1 MGHEGDSKTDDVRVK
16 MNIVSFIKR
25 ILSKKARFRHQ
36 SDILMHYDKVYSAYA
51 SKLHEVFLNA
61 SDVNESNALR
71 ASFVQTA
78 GMVRLIRDDL
88 NIIFDKFYSP
98 SKETVSTR
106 IDLKRLRD
114 EAEILEMLFNRADHP
129 KPLIERSINVREF
142 FAQTLGHGVDRA
154 LESQFDE
161 LLPLIEG
168 DQKNN

>member
-1 MGHEGDSKTDDVRVK
+1 
-16 MNIVSFIKR
+16 
-25 ILSKKARFRHQ
+25 
-36 SDILMHYDKVYSAYA
+36 
-51 SKLHEVFLNA
+51 
-61 SDVNESNALR
+61 
-71 ASFVQTA
+71 
-78 GMVRLIRDDL
+78 MVRLIRDDL

-106 IDLKRLRD
+106 VDLKRLRD

-129 KPLIERSINVREF
+129 KPLIERSINLREF

-161 LLPLIEG
+161 LLPLIES